1 VSARRRRGGP
11 LPRPAAGSSGYRD
24 ALEHAGIA
32 FDPDLVVAGD
42 FTEAGGLMA
51 VNKLLDRGVP
61 FTAVMASNDQAAI
74 DVLLGLHR
82 RGLRVPDD
90 VSVVGF
96 DDLAPARFSIPPL
109 TTVRQSVYETGAIAA
124 RCILEILQGRR
135 PCPVLPA
142 PTLEPRESTRRHR
155 R

>member
-1 VSARRRRGGP
+1 
-11 LPRPAAGSSGYRD
+11 
-24 ALEHAGIA
+24 
-32 FDPDLVVAGD
+32 
-42 FTEAGGLMA
+42 
-51 VNKLLDRGVP
+51 
-61 FTAVMASNDQAAI
+61 
-74 DVLLGLHR
+74 
-82 RGLRVPDD
+82 
-90 VSVVGF
+90 VVGF